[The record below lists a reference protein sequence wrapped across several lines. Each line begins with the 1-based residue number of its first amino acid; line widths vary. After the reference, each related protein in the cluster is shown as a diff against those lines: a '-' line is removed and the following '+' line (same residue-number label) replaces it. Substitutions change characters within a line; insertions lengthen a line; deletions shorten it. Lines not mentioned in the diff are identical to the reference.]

1 VGGNSKA
8 KIIPTTR
15 GKAMNVQEKI
25 EMKLWNLFH
34 FGKLQFVRE
43 YYWKVLHRLHP
54 NYRYHVVKTGLK
66 PDYYDPDIRIAAAI
80 LKEAHDYYSDYS
92 WIESH
97 EAPVISV
104 LRRAFHVYENL
115 KNLNTISLYE
125 TLQSEETNELLHDII
140 NIKGAMWY

>member
-1 VGGNSKA
+1 
-8 KIIPTTR
+8 
-15 GKAMNVQEKI
+15 MNVQEKI

-34 FGKLQFVRE
+34 FGKLQFMRE

-54 NYRYHVVKTGLK
+54 KHRYHVVKTGLR

-80 LKEAHDYYSDYS
+80 LKEAHDYYGEYS

-97 EAPVISV
+97 EDVVVSV
-104 LRRAFHVYENL
+104 LRRAFHTYENL

-125 TLQSEETNELLHDII
+125 TLQSEETNKLLHDII
-140 NIKGAMWY
+140 DIKRAMWY